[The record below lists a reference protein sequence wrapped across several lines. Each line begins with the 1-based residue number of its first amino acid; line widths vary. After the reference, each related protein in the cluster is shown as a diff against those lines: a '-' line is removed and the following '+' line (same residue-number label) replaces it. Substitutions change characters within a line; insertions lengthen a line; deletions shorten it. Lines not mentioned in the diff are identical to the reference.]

1 VADGG
6 AGGGGVG
13 RGRAEQ
19 SRSGGYATCL
29 APALPASRQ
38 REDVRQ
44 YQAGAGPK
52 RVCSSAASDHRDS
65 GILGVRLG
73 PEMRPAGEVKGE
85 NSSPSSTALMPPA
98 ASSLPPAGHVSA
110 PGGHSLGLSQ
120 MRQPPSCTAASAG
133 SCAAALP
140 PHPLLAARS
149 NGGSGT
155 TTPTAR
161 TNSMPPL
168 QGVAQ
173 KKREPGHTTEEAAE
187 EQRRRLE
194 QAARVC
200 SRCRPR
206 PDELPHDDGPLS
218 AEDAR
223 ARAHKHQRLE
233 TGEEAAR
240 RGMSVG
246 DVPSDPG
253 SGTMCSVNGEG
264 RKPVLVKAESPAE
277 SQEALA
283 AAALMQL
290 AQHTTKRPRL
300 GKRPGPTPHPS
311 HVLGPSRVLG
321 GMPPHAYGQH
331 VASFAAGPAGSSVA
345 HMFPEKGP
353 GGGGKSKK
361 ANWNEWQRA
370 ILDEEYAVN
379 RNPSRETVE
388 RIVERL
394 SHALDYRQASSF

>member
-1 VADGG
+1 MRRLPPRPGSVPAGTAGTDEEPRHGQALNGSGG
-6 AGGGGVG
+6 A
-13 RGRAEQ
+13 R
-19 SRSGGYATCL
+19 T
-29 APALPASRQ
+29 P
-38 REDVRQ
+38 
-44 YQAGAGPK
+44 
-52 RVCSSAASDHRDS
+52 SSAGTPSASGR
-65 GILGVRLG
+65 
-73 PEMRPAGEVKGE
+73 
-85 NSSPSSTALMPPA
+85 STPT
-98 ASSLPPAGHVSA
+98 SA
-110 PGGHSLGLSQ
+110 PGQRPLQ
-120 MRQPPSCTAASAG
+120 
-133 SCAAALP
+133 ALP

-206 PDELPHDDGPLS
+206 PDELHDGPLS